1 MPHDDSRKVPTLVEP
16 LDLSAAGAAFCCRF
30 GEPAAEAYRLAVLR
44 EVLSASRVL
53 ARTLDE
59 FVKAAGAHYR
69 GVHCTSDMRA
79 EMQRISRALME
90 WSEVMVEAGDAHRDW
105 QERHA
110 SSGQMSDVRIVR
122 SPSPLAA
129 LSMTPNVVEA
139 PLPPV
144 A

>member
-1 MPHDDSRKVPTLVEP
+1 
-16 LDLSAAGAAFCCRF
+16 
-30 GEPAAEAYRLAVLR
+30 
-44 EVLSASRVL
+44 
-53 ARTLDE
+53 
-59 FVKAAGAHYR
+59 
-69 GVHCTSDMRA
+69 MRA

-105 QERHA
+105 QERDV
-110 SSGQMSDVRIVR
+110 SSGQKSDVRIVR

-129 LSMTPNVVEA
+129 LSMTPNVADA